1 MTKSHHMK
9 RFVPS
14 TSALLA
20 FEAAVQHLNFTRAG
34 TALGM
39 TQSGISRQINS
50 LETQLG
56 TPLFERIG
64 PRLKLTDAGRGYV
77 EEITPLLN
85 QIEAASIAIVRGA
98 KEQSAMAIAVQD
110 SFANSWLAS
119 RIPDFVKKNPQ
130 DQFFHIIPVR
140 SPEQVDCADP
150 DISILRGKGAWRE
163 AHSYLLFEEE
173 LAVVVSPSLI
183 AVDSPFDV
191 ATDKS
196 IPKLQASHRQDNW
209 LRWYSSKGIKH
220 QGNLQ
225 GPRFAQTTSMIE
237 AAIAGLGMA
246 VVPTLMV
253 ERQIANGDLRFV
265 GGDAVKSGLGYYV
278 TYPEKNARRASVQ
291 RFRDWIIQATRQLR
305 AQTTHS
311 PDHS

>member
-1 MTKSHHMK
+1 MK
-9 RFVPS
+9 RFIPS

-64 PRLKLTDAGRGYV
+64 PRLKLTDAGRTYV
-77 EEITPLLN
+77 DEITPLLN

-98 KEQSAMAIAVQD
+98 KEQTAMTIAVQD

-119 RIPDFVKKNPQ
+119 RIPGLCAEKPARSVLPYHPECAILNRSKMQIRIFPFCGAKELGEKP
-130 DQFFHIIPVR
+130 IPICFSR
-140 SPEQVDCADP
+140 KSWQ
-150 DISILRGKGAWRE
+150 LW
-163 AHSYLLFEEE
+163 
-173 LAVVVSPSLI
+173 SLPLSCPM
-183 AVDSPFDV
+183 DSKIDV
-191 ATDKS
+191 ATDTS

-225 GPRFAQTTSMIE
+225 GPRF
-237 AAIAGLGMA
+237 GPNHLH
-246 VVPTLMV
+246 
-253 ERQIANGDLRFV
+253 D
-265 GGDAVKSGLGYYV
+265 
-278 TYPEKNARRASVQ
+278 
-291 RFRDWIIQATRQLR
+291 
-305 AQTTHS
+305 
-311 PDHS
+311 